1 MSRRVVLGSRSSK
14 LALWQTNLVKKKL
27 EDSSI
32 ECEIK
37 TITSSGDIDLKTPI
51 YSMGITGV
59 FTKELDQ
66 ALLNQEID
74 IAVHSLKD
82 VPTSL
87 AEEICIGAVLKR
99 GKWEDIILWKNIE
112 SKSKKVRSVA
122 TGSLRRKFQWKLNYP
137 NDKIIPIRGNIT
149 SRVEKLKT
157 DPKIDGVLIASAAL
171 SRLKIYDKNE
181 ENLDNF
187 LPAPCQGFIVATC
200 LKKNKYIVES
210 LDKINNKKSSICSEI
225 ERDFLRTLEGGCS
238 APIAAVAE
246 IKGKVIDFKGGVFS
260 MKGKEPKIIEAL
272 LKIDERNGVGE
283 RLANEVLKNG
293 GKKYIE
299 EAKLNEK

>member
-1 MSRRVVLGSRSSK
+1 M
-14 LALWQTNLVKKKL
+14 
-27 EDSSI
+27 
-32 ECEIK
+32 
-37 TITSSGDIDLKTPI
+37 
-51 YSMGITGV
+51 
-59 FTKELDQ
+59 DQ
-66 ALLNQEID
+66 ALLNKEID
-74 IAVHSLKD
+74 VAVHSLKD
-82 VPTSL
+82 VPTRL

-99 GKWEDIILWKNIE
+99 GKWEDIVLWKNIE
-112 SKSKKVRSVA
+112 CKSKKVRSVA
-122 TGSLRRKFQWKLNYP
+122 TGSLRRKFQWKLKYP
-137 NDKIIPIRGNIT
+137 NDKIVPIRGNIP
-149 SRVEKLKT
+149 SRIKKLKT
-157 DPKIDGVLIASAAL
+157 DSKIDGVFFASAAL
-171 SRLKIYDKNE
+171 SRLKIYEKNKE
-181 ENLDNF
+181 TLDNF

-200 LKKNKYIVES
+200 LKENKFIIET
-210 LDKINNKKSSICSEI
+210 LNKINNKKSSICSEI

>member
-1 MSRRVVLGSRSSK
+1 MNRPIVLGSRASK

-32 ECEIK
+32 KCEVK
-37 TITSSGDIDLKTPI
+37 TIKSSGDIDLKTPI

-74 IAVHSLKD
+74 VAVHSLKD
-82 VPTSL
+82 VPTRL

-99 GKWEDIILWKNIE
+99 GKWGDIILWKNIE
-112 SKSKKVRSVA
+112 CKSKKIRSVA
-122 TGSLRRKFQWKLNYP
+122 TGSLRRKIQWKLKYP
-137 NDKIIPIRGNIT
+137 NDNVVLIRGNIP
-149 SRVEKLKT
+149 SRIKKLKT
-157 DPKIDGVLIASAAL
+157 DSKIDGIFFASAAL
-171 SRLKIYDKNE
+171 SRLKIYEKNE
-181 ENLDNF
+181 ETLDNF

-200 LKKNKYIVES
+200 LKENKFIIEN
-210 LDKINNKKSSICSEI
+210 LNKINNKKSSICSEI

-238 APIAAVAE
+238 APIGAIAE
-246 IKGKVIDFKGGVFS
+246 VKGEVIDFKGGVFS
-260 MKGKEPKIIEAL
+260 MKGEQPKIIEAL
-272 LKIDERNGVGE
+272 LKIDERNRAGK
-283 RLANEVLKNG
+283 RLANEVLRNG

-299 EAKLNEK
+299 EAKVK

>member
-1 MSRRVVLGSRSSK
+1 MNKPIILGSRASK

-32 ECEIK
+32 KCEIK
-37 TITSSGDIDLKTPI
+37 TISSSGDIDLKTPI

-66 ALLNQEID
+66 ALLNKEID
-74 IAVHSLKD
+74 VAVHSLKD
-82 VPTSL
+82 VPTRL

-99 GKWEDIILWKNIE
+99 GKWEDIILWKNME
-112 SKSKKVRSVA
+112 CKSKKVRSVA
-122 TGSLRRKFQWKLNYP
+122 TGSLRRKFQWKLKYP
-137 NDKIIPIRGNIT
+137 NDKVIPIRGNIN

-157 DPKIDGVLIASAAL
+157 DSKIDGVFFASAAL
-171 SRLKIYDKNE
+171 SRLKICQENE
-181 ENLDNF
+181 ETLDNF

-200 LKKNKYIVES
+200 LKGNKLVIEN
-210 LDKINNKKSSICSEI
+210 LNKINNKNSGICSEI

-238 APIAAVAE
+238 APIGAIAE
-246 IKGKVIDFKGGVFS
+246 VKGKMIDFKGGVFS
-260 MKGKEPKIIEAL
+260 MKGEQPKIIEAI

-283 RLANEVLKNG
+283 KLANEILNNG
-293 GKKYIE
+293 GKLYIE
-299 EAKLNEK
+299 EAKVK

>member
-1 MSRRVVLGSRSSK
+1 MNKPIILGSRASK

-32 ECEIK
+32 KCEIK
-37 TITSSGDIDLKTPI
+37 TISSSGDIDLKTPI

-66 ALLNQEID
+66 ALLNKEID
-74 IAVHSLKD
+74 VAVHSLKD
-82 VPTSL
+82 VPTRL

-99 GKWEDIILWKNIE
+99 GKWEDIILWKNME
-112 SKSKKVRSVA
+112 CKSKKVRSIA
-122 TGSLRRKFQWKLNYP
+122 TGSLRRKFQWKLKYP
-137 NDKIIPIRGNIT
+137 NDKVIPIRGNIN

-157 DPKIDGVLIASAAL
+157 DSKIDGVFFASAAL
-171 SRLKIYDKNE
+171 SRLKICQENE
-181 ENLDNF
+181 ETLDNF

-200 LKKNKYIVES
+200 LKNNKLVIEN
-210 LDKINNKKSSICSEI
+210 LNKINNKNSGICSEI

-238 APIAAVAE
+238 APIGAVAQV
-246 IKGKVIDFKGGVFS
+246 KGIMIDFKGGVFS
-260 MKGKEPKIIEAL
+260 MKGEQPKIIEAI

-283 RLANEVLKNG
+283 KLANQVLNNG
-293 GKKYIE
+293 GKLYIE
-299 EAKLNEK
+299 EAKVK

>member
-1 MSRRVVLGSRSSK
+1 MNRPIVLGSRASE

-32 ECEIK
+32 KCVIK
-37 TITSSGDIDLKTPI
+37 KVTSSGDIDLKTPI

-59 FTKELDQ
+59 FTRELDQ

-82 VPTSL
+82 VPTKL

-99 GKWEDIILWKNIE
+99 GKWGDIILWKNIE
-112 SKSKKVRSVA
+112 CKLKKGRSVA
-122 TGSLRRKFQWKLNYP
+122 TGSLRRKFQWKLKYP
-137 NDKIIPIRGNIT
+137 NDTVIPIRGNIL
-149 SRVEKLKT
+149 SRIKKLKT
-157 DPKIDGVLIASAAL
+157 DPKIDGVFFASAAL
-171 SRLKIYDKNE
+171 SRLKIYEKNE
-181 ENLDNF
+181 QDLDNF

-200 LKKNKYIVES
+200 LKKNKFIIEN
-210 LDKINNKKSSICSEI
+210 LNKINNKKSNICSEI

-238 APIAAVAE
+238 APIGAIAE
-246 IKGKVIDFKGGVFS
+246 VKGKVIDFKGGVFS
-260 MKGKEPKIIEAL
+260 MKGEEPKIIEAL
-272 LKIDERNGVGE
+272 LKIDERSGVGQ
-283 RLANEVLKNG
+283 RLANEILKNG

-299 EAKLNEK
+299 EAKFNEK

>member
-1 MSRRVVLGSRSSK
+1 MNKPIILGSRASK

-32 ECEIK
+32 KCEIK
-37 TITSSGDIDLKTPI
+37 TISSSGDIDLKTPI

-66 ALLNQEID
+66 ALLNKEID

-82 VPTSL
+82 VPTRL

-99 GKWEDIILWKNIE
+99 GKWEDIILWKNME
-112 SKSKKVRSVA
+112 CKSKKVRSVA
-122 TGSLRRKFQWKLNYP
+122 TGSLRRKFQWKLKYP
-137 NDKIIPIRGNIT
+137 NDKVIPIRGNIN

-157 DPKIDGVLIASAAL
+157 DSKIDGVFFASAAL
-171 SRLKIYDKNE
+171 SRLKIYH
-181 ENLDNF
+181 ENKETLDNF

-200 LKKNKYIVES
+200 LKDNEFVIEN
-210 LDKINNKKSSICSEI
+210 LNKINNKNSGICSEI

-238 APIAAVAE
+238 APIGAIAE
-246 IKGKVIDFKGGVFS
+246 VKGKMIDFKGGVFS
-260 MKGKEPKIIEAL
+260 MKGEQPKIIEAI

-283 RLANEVLKNG
+283 KLANEILNNG
-293 GKKYIE
+293 GKLYIE
-299 EAKLNEK
+299 EAKVK